1 MEFLYLLEKMR
12 NPFLDS
18 FFSIITHLGEE
29 TFFIV
34 FGLIFFWCINKKEG
48 YYLLS
53 VGLIGTIINQ
63 FLKLLFR
70 IPRPW
75 VKDKNFTIVESARAA
90 ATGYSFPS
98 GHTQSSV
105 GVFGSL
111 ARWHS
116 QKVIRI
122 IGIVLCVLVPFSR
135 LYLGVHTPTDV
146 GVSAAIALILIFG
159 LYPIIKNCFENKKT
173 IRILLISMVALS
185 VAYWCFVTFFNFP
198 ENVDVNNLASGT
210 KNAYKMLGCTLGIYI
225 SFEMDERFIHFETAG
240 NFICQALKFVVGL
253 IPLLAIKEGLK
264 APLKLIFSG
273 NYVADGVR
281 YLLLVLFVG
290 CVWPLTFKFFNR
302 IATKKVNGNE
312 GI

>member
-1 MEFLYLLEKMR
+1 MELLYLIEKVR

-34 FGLIFFWCINKKEG
+34 FGLIFFWCVNKKEG

-53 VGLIGTIINQ
+53 VGFIGTILNQ

-75 VKDKNFTIVESARAA
+75 VKDKNFTIVESARAE

-105 GVFGSL
+105 GIFGSL

-116 QKVIRI
+116 QKAMRI
-122 IGIVLCVLVPFSR
+122 IGILLCVLVPFSR
-135 LYLGVHTPTDV
+135 LYLGVHTPLDV
-146 GVSAAIALILIFG
+146 GVSIGIALMLIFG
-159 LYPIIKNCFENKKT
+159 LYPIINNCFENKKT
-173 IRILLISMVALS
+173 IRILLLS
-185 VAYWCFVTFFNFP
+185 IFGLAVVYWGFVTFFNFP
-198 ENVDVNNLASGT
+198 ENVDANNLASGT

-225 SFEMDERFIHFETAG
+225 AFEIDEKFIHFETAG
-240 NFICQALKFVVGL
+240 NFVCQALKFVVGL

-264 APLKLIFSG
+264 APLKLIFGGS
-273 NYVADGVR
+273 YVADGVR
-281 YLLLVLFVG
+281 YLLLVLFAG